1 MKYKSF
7 YLALL
12 LLVILVLNSA
22 CSALNSANPPP
33 DAGAPQDA
41 PADPGEGAAQD
52 APADPPADPPAA
64 DDSGYTG
71 EVLTCFH
78 MNNYILG
85 FDHTLTVNEQETS
98 LTHILKHGGIA
109 LLSEFLTGGHDA
121 ILTTIS
127 PQTLDF
133 EYMGVL
139 GPCSVD
145 AGGTVVVSAEG
156 YCDAGIV
163 YLNITED
170 WSPTEGTMT
179 CDGAG
184 VPFSAPGAAFTH
196 SGASGLG
203 EEFLIT
209 DDSNGHTVMR
219 EFQGG
224 EGYHSWTLS
233 WDVSL
238 VPLVDGY

>member
-1 MKYKSF
+1 MKHKSF

-22 CSALNSANPPP
+22 CSALNSANPPS
-33 DAGAPQDA
+33 DAGDS
-41 PADPGEGAAQD
+41 PADSPAD
-52 APADPPADPPAA
+52 DPPSAPADPPAAG
-64 DDSGYTG
+64 DSGDTG
-71 EVLTCFH
+71 EVLTCYH
-78 MNNYILG
+78 TDNYLLS

-98 LTHILKHGGIA
+98 LTHILKDDNIA
-109 LLSEFLTGGHDA
+109 LLSETNPDDFSVT
-121 ILTTIS
+121 ITTFS
-127 PQTLDF
+127 PQELSF

-139 GPCSVD
+139 GPCSVE

-156 YCDAGIV
+156 YCEGGIV

-170 WSPTEGTMT
+170 WGPTEGTMT
-179 CDGAG
+179 CEGQG

-219 EFQGG
+219 EFLGG

-233 WDVSL
+233 MDVDL
-238 VPLVDGY
+238 VPLVDED

>member
-1 MKYKSF
+1 MKHKSF

-33 DAGAPQDA
+33 DAGAP
-41 PADPGEGAAQD
+41 PD
-52 APADPPADPPAA
+52 APADPPAPG
-64 DDSGYTG
+64 DSGDTG
-71 EVLTCFH
+71 EVLTCYH
-78 MNNYILG
+78 ATNYSLS
-85 FDHTLTVNEQETS
+85 FDHALTVNEQGTS
-98 LTHILKHGGIA
+98 LTHILNQGNIA
-109 LLSEFLTGGHDA
+109 LLSETNPDDFT
-121 ILTTIS
+121 TTITTAN
-127 PQTLDF
+127 PQELSY

-139 GPCSVD
+139 GPCSVA

-156 YCDAGIV
+156 YCDAGVV

-170 WSPTEGTMT
+170 WGPTEGTMT
-179 CDGAG
+179 CDGQG

-196 SGASGLG
+196 SGASGPG

-233 WDVSL
+233 AHLTEDIES
-238 VPLVDGY
+238 VPLVDGE

>member
-1 MKYKSF
+1 MKHKSF

-52 APADPPADPPAA
+52 APADPPAPG
-64 DDSGYTG
+64 DSGDTG
-71 EVLTCFH
+71 EVLTCYH
-78 MNNYILG
+78 ANNYLLS
-85 FDHTLTVNEQETS
+85 FDHTLTVNEQGTS
-98 LTHILKHGGIA
+98 LTHILKDGDID
-109 LLSEFLTGGHDA
+109 LLSETNPDDFSVT
-121 ILTTIS
+121 ITTFS
-127 PQTLDF
+127 PQELSF

-139 GPCSVD
+139 GPCSVA

-156 YCDAGIV
+156 YCEGGIV

-170 WSPTEGTMT
+170 WGPAEGTMA
-179 CDGAG
+179 CDGQG

-209 DDSNGHTVMR
+209 DDSNGHTTLR
-219 EFQGG
+219 EFRGG
-224 EGYHSWTLS
+224 EGYHSWTLTTG
-233 WDVSL
+233 VVL
-238 VPLVDGY
+238 APLVDGE